1 MRYQHNWF
9 CTCLQYRPAAVVC
22 SYDRYVQ
29 NWISLAYQKQFS
41 CENFSEM
48 IMYLSKLNGDKSLL
62 CLHMFRRAC
71 STYCEVSTQVQSTM
85 NPQRHLLQAKPL
97 YYFTLLAIAL
107 DSWIFQ
113 SILITTG
120 ENFETACLWAMTD
133 RKVIMRPKTN
143 IQSKIYESFL
153 FRAGGKKYW
162 WSQDT

>member
-1 MRYQHNWF
+1 M
-9 CTCLQYRPAAVVC
+9 PAWLILYLPAVAC

-29 NWISLAYQKQFS
+29 NWISLASFKQFS
-41 CENFSEM
+41 CKNFFK
-48 IMYLSKLNGDKSLL
+48 IVMYIFVKGKWRQIPSVPICSGGPAVLTVKCQHRFNLQWIHRDTY
-62 CLHMFRRAC
+62 RRLKA
-71 STYCEVSTQVQSTM
+71 
-85 NPQRHLLQAKPL
+85 L

-113 SILITTG
+113 SILTTTG

-162 WSQDT
+162 WSQET